1 MKGGKNMERNKKA
14 LKIVS
19 YVMIMLALVSAIT
32 IAIDFFS
39 GNFSEETLS
48 KAVGGQWNS
57 ALYVPV
63 LVVFIAILAFFILL
77 YVFLGIRG
85 IKQAAGKVNKYGH
98 ITLATVLFVLDF
110 IFCIFGILAI
120 RNKTVDASSFSQ
132 STLVTITLFL
142 YISSAKALKE
152 N

>member
-1 MKGGKNMERNKKA
+1 MERNKKA

-19 YVMIMLALVSAIT
+19 YVMIMLALVSVIT

-39 GNFSEETLS
+39 GSYSEEALS
-48 KAVGGQWNS
+48 RAIGSQWNS
-57 ALYVPV
+57 ALYIPY
-63 LVVFIAILAFFILL
+63 LVIFMAIVVIFNLL

-85 IKQAAGKVNKYGH
+85 IKQANGKVNKYGH
-98 ITLATVLFVLDF
+98 ITLATVLLVLDL
-110 IFCIFGILAI
+110 ISCIFGIFAI
-120 RNKTVDASSFSQ
+120 KNKTVDVSSFSQ

-152 N
+152 D